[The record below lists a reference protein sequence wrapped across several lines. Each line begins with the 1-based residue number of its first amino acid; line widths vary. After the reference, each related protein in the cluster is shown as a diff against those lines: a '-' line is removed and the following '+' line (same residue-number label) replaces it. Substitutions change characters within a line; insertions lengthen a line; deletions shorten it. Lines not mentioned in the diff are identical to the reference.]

1 MQMTSINPNLKE
13 FNPYQEEYNNMKTEL
28 KLISEKKRA
37 NKQRLKQLQLEL
49 KITTW
54 HAKQNKKLGNK
65 AVSESYLVKAF
76 QLLDQITG
84 VKRQILMQRELIE
97 EVLKSS

>member
-1 MQMTSINPNLKE
+1 VQMTSIHQNLEK
-13 FNPYQEEYNNMKTEL
+13 FNQFNHQYNNVKTEL

-49 KITTW
+49 RITTS
-54 HAKQNKKLGNK
+54 HAKQYKKQGNK
-65 AVSESYLVKAF
+65 VVSESYLAKAF

-84 VKRQILMQRELIE
+84 VKRQILMQREIIE

>member
-1 MQMTSINPNLKE
+1 MTSIHSKLEE
-13 FNPYQEEYNNMKTEL
+13 FNPFQNEYNNMKTEL
-28 KLISEKKRA
+28 KMISEKKRA

-65 AVSESYLVKAF
+65 AVSETYLAKAF

>member
-1 MQMTSINPNLKE
+1 MQMTSIHPNLEE
-13 FNPYQEEYNNMKTEL
+13 FNQFDHPYDNVKSEL

-49 KITTW
+49 KINTW
-54 HAKQNKKLGNK
+54 HAKQYKKQGNK
-65 AVSESYLVKAF
+65 AVSESYLAKAF
-76 QLLDQITG
+76 QLLDQITR

-97 EVLKSS
+97 DVLKA

>member
-1 MQMTSINPNLKE
+1 VQITSIHNKLGE
-13 FNPYQEEYNNMKTEL
+13 FNSFQNEYNNVKTEL

-65 AVSESYLVKAF
+65 AASESYLASAF
-76 QLLDQITG
+76 KLLDQITG
-84 VKRQILMQRELIE
+84 VKRQILMQREIIE

>member
-1 MQMTSINPNLKE
+1 MTSVHRQL
-13 FNPYQEEYNNMKTEL
+13 EEYNPFQDEYNDLKTEL

-65 AVSESYLVKAF
+65 AVSESYLAKAF

-84 VKRQILMQRELIE
+84 VKRQILMQKELIE
-97 EVLKSS
+97 EVIKA

>member
-1 MQMTSINPNLKE
+1 VQMTSIHSNLEE
-13 FNPYQEEYNNMKTEL
+13 FNPFQNEYNNTKTEL

-65 AVSESYLVKAF
+65 AVSETYLAKAF

>member
-1 MQMTSINPNLKE
+1 VQMTSIQANLEE
-13 FNPYQEEYNNMKTEL
+13 FNPFQDEYKNVKTEL

-54 HAKQNKKLGNK
+54 HAKQNKKQGNK
-65 AVSESYLVKAF
+65 AVSESYLAKAF

-84 VKRQILMQRELIE
+84 VKRQILMQKQLIE
-97 EVLKSS
+97 EVFKS